1 MNKFKKSLDLP
12 VHGQVTYL
20 FTTPLGSEI
29 PAKFKFTNKNT
40 GKIKIEISNKSF
52 SLSIQTEKTKPIIK
66 INSKTGLIP
75 AKNVFYWVSLDSQHQ
90 AIKFGIGEARM
101 ETLKFAYNL
110 LLDLPNLEQLQK
122 TMSIDILSQNDK
134 VALTEQPEAYKKFFE
149 SLSTI
154 KNTSNI
160 KALKL
165 LRDPIVNIV
174 PLIIKRIDEL
184 TMSDIAEYKYLP
196 NAFLNQTNQ
205 QLFNCISGKNFVLDD
220 DYFPDFSKAI
230 QHSIVTEGCWC
241 YKKLQ
246 EKSSEFNPDKPNINE
261 TYLRIT
267 LGRNSGES
275 PGIPYVMEIWP
286 SNHYSP
292 IHSHADSNAI
302 IRVLHGSINVKL
314 FPFLCKGTDIEPFA
328 EADFYKDDITWLSPE
343 LNQIHQLRNN
353 TDDVCITIQCYMYGL
368 DNKKHYDYF
377 DYLDDNKNIM
387 QYEPDSD
394 SDFVKFKEIIRTEW
408 NNISKYRN

>member
-1 MNKFKKSLDLP
+1 MHKFKKSLRLP

-20 FTTPLGSEI
+20 FTTPLGSET
-29 PAKFKFTNKNT
+29 AAQFKFVNKDS
-40 GKIKIEISNKSF
+40 GKIKIEISNENF
-52 SLSIQTEKTKPIIK
+52 NMSIQTEKTKPVIQ

-90 AIKFGIGEARM
+90 AIKFGIGEARP
-101 ETLKFAYNL
+101 ETVKFAYNL
-110 LLDLPNLEQLQK
+110 LLDSPNIE
-122 TMSIDILSQNDK
+122 
-134 VALTEQPEAYKKFFE
+134 EPESYKKFFE

-160 KALKL
+160 KSIKL
-165 LRDPIVNIV
+165 LRDPIVNPV
-174 PLIIKRIDEL
+174 PLKIKRIDEL
-184 TMSDIAEYKYLP
+184 TMNDIAEYKYMP
-196 NAFLNQTNQ
+196 NAFLTQINQ

-230 QHSIVTEGCWC
+230 QYSIVTEGCWC
-241 YKKLQ
+241 NKKLQ
-246 EKSSEFNPDKPNINE
+246 EKSTEFNPDKPNLYE

-292 IHSHADSNAI
+292 IHSHADSNAV
-302 IRVLHGSINVKL
+302 IRVLHGSINVTL
-314 FPFLCKGTDIEPFA
+314 FPFLGAIEPFGNS
-328 EADFYKDDITWLSPE
+328 DFEKDDITWLSPDI
-343 LNQIHQLRNN
+343 NQIHQLRNN
-353 TDDVCITIQCYMYGL
+353 TGDLCITIQCYMYDL
-368 DNKKHYDYF
+368 NNEKHYDYF
-377 DYLDDNKNIM
+377 DYIDDNKNIV

-394 SDFVKFKEIIRTEW
+394 MDFVKFKELMRSEW
-408 NNISKYRN
+408 NNILKNCD

>member
-1 MNKFKKSLDLP
+1 MNKFKKSLGLP

-20 FTTPLGSEI
+20 FTTPLGSET
-29 PAKFKFTNKNT
+29 PVQFKFTNKDS
-40 GKIKIEISNKSF
+40 GKIKIEISNENF
-52 SLSIQTEKTKPIIK
+52 NMSIQTEKTKPAIQ

-90 AIKFGIGEARM
+90 AIKFGIGEARL
-101 ETLKFAYNL
+101 ETVKFSYNL
-110 LLDLPNLEQLQK
+110 LKDSPNLEQ
-122 TMSIDILSQNDK
+122 
-134 VALTEQPEAYKKFFE
+134 PESYKKFFE

-154 KNTSNI
+154 KNISNI
-160 KALKL
+160 KPLKL
-165 LRDPIVNIV
+165 LRDPIINPV
-174 PLIIKRIDEL
+174 PLQIKRIDEL

-196 NAFLNQTNQ
+196 NSFLTHTNQ

-241 YKKLQ
+241 NKKLQ
-246 EKSSEFNPDKPNINE
+246 EKSTEFNPDKPNLYE

-286 SNHYSP
+286 SSHYSP
-292 IHSHADSNAI
+292 IHSHADSNAV
-302 IRVLHGSINVKL
+302 IRVLHGSIHVSL
-314 FPFLCKGTDIEPFA
+314 FPFLGEGTTFA
-328 EADFYKDDITWLSPE
+328 EADFEKDDITWLSPD

-353 TDDVCITIQCYMYGL
+353 TSDVCITIQCYMY
-368 DNKKHYDYF
+368 DANNDKHYDFF
-377 DYLDDNKNIM
+377 DYLDDNKQIV

-394 SDFVKFKEIIRTEW
+394 MDFVEFKERMKKEW
-408 NNISKYRN
+408 NAKKNPN

>member
-1 MNKFKKSLDLP
+1 MNKFKKSLRLP

-20 FTTPLGSEI
+20 FTTPLGSET
-29 PAKFKFTNKNT
+29 PAKFKFTNKNS
-40 GKIKIEISNKSF
+40 GKIKIEITNESF
-52 SLSIQTEKTKPIIK
+52 NISIQTKKQSSPIQ
-66 INSKTGLIP
+66 INSKTGLIS

-90 AIKFGIGEARM
+90 AIKFGIGEARP
-101 ETLKFAYNL
+101 ETVKFAYNL
-110 LLDLPNLEQLQK
+110 LTDSPNLQE
-122 TMSIDILSQNDK
+122 
-134 VALTEQPEAYKKFFE
+134 PESYKKFFE

-160 KALKL
+160 KPIKL
-165 LRDPIVNIV
+165 LRDPIINPV
-174 PLIIKRIDEL
+174 PLKIKRIDEL
-184 TMSDIAEYKYLP
+184 TMSDIAEYKYMP
-196 NAFLNQTNQ
+196 NAFLTQTNQ

-230 QHSIVTEGCWC
+230 QHSIVTKGGWC

-246 EKSSEFNPDKPNINE
+246 EKSTEFNPDNPNINE

-286 SNHYSP
+286 SNNYSP
-292 IHSHADSNAI
+292 IHSHADSNAV
-302 IRVLHGSINVKL
+302 IRVLHGSINVTL
-314 FPFLCKGTDIEPFA
+314 FPFLGATEPFGNS
-328 EADFYKDDITWLSPE
+328 DFEKDDITWLSPE

-368 DNKKHYDYF
+368 DNAKHYDYF
-377 DYLDDNKNIM
+377 DYIDDNKNIV

-394 SDFVKFKEIIRTEW
+394 SDFAKFKEIIRTEW
-408 NNISKYRN
+408 NNISKYRD

>member
-1 MNKFKKSLDLP
+1 MHKFKKSLRLP

-20 FTTPLGSEI
+20 FTTPLDSEI
-29 PAKFKFTNKNT
+29 PTKFKFTNKNT
-40 GKIKIEISNKSF
+40 GKIKIEISNEDF
-52 SLSIQTEKTKPIIK
+52 NMSIQTEKTKPAIQ

-90 AIKFGIGEARM
+90 AIKFGIGEARL
-101 ETLKFAYNL
+101 ETVKFSYNL
-110 LLDLPNLEQLQK
+110 LTDSPNLEQ
-122 TMSIDILSQNDK
+122 
-134 VALTEQPEAYKKFFE
+134 PESYKKFFE
-149 SLSTI
+149 SLTMI

-160 KALKL
+160 KPIKL
-165 LRDPIVNIV
+165 LRDPITNSV
-174 PLIIKRIDEL
+174 PLKIKRIDEL
-184 TMSDIAEYKYLP
+184 TMSDIAEFKYMP
-196 NAFLNQTNQ
+196 NAFLTQTNQ

-230 QHSIVTEGCWC
+230 QHSIVTDGCWC

-246 EKSSEFNPDKPNINE
+246 EKSTEFNPDKPNLNE

-292 IHSHADSNAI
+292 VHSHADSNAV
-302 IRVLHGSINVKL
+302 IRVLHGSIHVTL
-314 FPFLCKGTDIEPFA
+314 FPFLGETESFS
-328 EADFYKDDITWLSPE
+328 EADFDKDDITWLSPE

-353 TDDVCITIQCYMYGL
+353 TDDVCITIQCYMYDL
-368 DNKKHYDYF
+368 NNEKHYDYF
-377 DYLDDNKNIM
+377 DYLDDNKKIV

-394 SDFVKFKEIIRTEW
+394 MDFVEFKELMKKEF
-408 NNISKYRN
+408 NNLKTSNYLTN

>member
-1 MNKFKKSLDLP
+1 MHKFKKSLGLP

-20 FTTPLGSEI
+20 FTTPIGSET
-29 PAKFKFTNKNT
+29 PAKFKFINKNS
-40 GKIKIEISNKSF
+40 GKIKIEISNESF
-52 SLSIQTEKTKPIIK
+52 NMSIQTKKQSSPIQIS
-66 INSKTGLIP
+66 SKTGLIP

-90 AIKFGIGEARM
+90 AIKFGIGEARP
-101 ETLKFAYNL
+101 ETVKFAYNL
-110 LLDLPNLEQLQK
+110 LTDSPNLQE
-122 TMSIDILSQNDK
+122 
-134 VALTEQPEAYKKFFE
+134 PESYKKFFE

-154 KNTSNI
+154 KNISNI
-160 KALKL
+160 KPIKL
-165 LRDPIVNIV
+165 LRDPIINPV
-174 PLIIKRIDEL
+174 PLKIKRIDEL

-196 NAFLNQTNQ
+196 HAFLTNTNQ

-230 QHSIVTEGCWC
+230 QHSIVTKGCWC

-246 EKSSEFNPDKPNINE
+246 EKSTEFNPDKPNINE

-292 IHSHADSNAI
+292 VHSHADSNAV
-302 IRVLHGSINVKL
+302 IRVLHGSINVTL
-314 FPFLCKGTDIEPFA
+314 FPFLGATDSFGNS
-328 EADFYKDDITWLSPE
+328 DFDKDDITWLSPE

-368 DNKKHYDYF
+368 DNQKHYDYF
-377 DYLDDNKNIM
+377 DYIDDNKNIV

-408 NNISKYRN
+408 NNISKYRD

>member
-1 MNKFKKSLDLP
+1 MQKFKKSLELP

-29 PAKFKFTNKNT
+29 PSKFKFTNKKS
-40 GKIKIEISNKSF
+40 GKIKIEISNENF
-52 SLSIQTEKTKPIIK
+52 NMSIQTEKTMPPIQ

-90 AIKFGIGEARM
+90 AVKFGIGEARP
-101 ETLKFAYNL
+101 ETVKFAYNL
-110 LLDLPNLEQLQK
+110 LLDSPNLE
-122 TMSIDILSQNDK
+122 SES
-134 VALTEQPEAYKKFFE
+134 YKKFFE
-149 SLSTI
+149 SLTTI

-160 KALKL
+160 KPIKL
-165 LRDPIVNIV
+165 LRDPIINPV
-174 PLIIKRIDEL
+174 PLKIKRIDEL
-184 TMSDIAEYKYLP
+184 TMNDIAECKYMP
-196 NAFLNQTNQ
+196 NAFLTQTNQ

-230 QHSIVTEGCWC
+230 QYSIVTDGCWC
-241 YKKLQ
+241 NKKIK
-246 EKSSEFNPDKPNINE
+246 EKSTEFNPDKPNINE

-292 IHSHADSNAI
+292 IHSHADSNAV
-302 IRVLHGSINVKL
+302 IRVLHGSINVTL
-314 FPFLCKGTDIEPFA
+314 FPFLGATEPFGN
-328 EADFYKDDITWLSPE
+328 ADFDKDDITWLSPE

-353 TDDVCITIQCYMYGL
+353 TGDVCITIQCYMYSL

-377 DYLDDNKNIM
+377 DYIDDNKNIV

-394 SDFVKFKEIIRTEW
+394 MDFVKFKELMKKEW
-408 NNISKYRN
+408 NNKEYPSAT

>member
-1 MNKFKKSLDLP
+1 MYKFKKTLDLP

-20 FTTPLGSEI
+20 FTTPLGSET
-29 PAKFKFTNKNT
+29 PAKFQFLNKNS
-40 GKIKIEISNKSF
+40 GKIKIVISNDNF
-52 SLSIQTEKTKPIIK
+52 NISIQTEKGKTQIT
-66 INSKTGLIP
+66 INEKTGLINN
-75 AKNVFYWVSLDSQHQ
+75 KNAFYWISLDSQHQ
-90 AIKFGIGEARM
+90 TLKFGIGEARL
-101 ETLKFAYNL
+101 ETVKFTYNIFA
-110 LLDLPNLEQLQK
+110 DL
-122 TMSIDILSQNDK
+122 
-134 VALTEQPEAYKKFFE
+134 KKFLE
-149 SLSTI
+149 SLTTI

-165 LRDPIVNIV
+165 LRDPIINPV
-174 PLIIKRIDEL
+174 PLKIKRIDEL

-196 NAFLNQTNQ
+196 NAFLTPTNQ

-241 YKKLQ
+241 NKKLQ
-246 EKSSEFNPDKPNINE
+246 EKSTEFNPDKPNINE

-286 SNHYSP
+286 SNNYSP
-292 IHSHADSNAI
+292 IHSHADSNAV
-302 IRVLHGSINVKL
+302 IRVLHGSINVTL
-314 FPFLCKGTDIEPFA
+314 FPFLGEGDAFA
-328 EADFYKDDITWLSPE
+328 VADFEKDDITWLSPE

-353 TDDVCITIQCYMYGL
+353 TGDVCITIQCYMYDL
-368 DNKKHYDYF
+368 NNEKHYDYF
-377 DYLDDNKNIM
+377 DYLDDNKKIV

-394 SDFVKFKEIIRTEW
+394 MSFVEFKERMKKEW
-408 NNISKYRN
+408 DNLKNSN

>member
-1 MNKFKKSLDLP
+1 MYKFKKSLELP

-20 FTTPLGSEI
+20 FTTPLGSET
-29 PAKFKFTNKNT
+29 PAKFQFTNKSS
-40 GKIKIEISNKSF
+40 GKIKIEITNESF
-52 SLSIQTEKTKPIIK
+52 NMSIQTKKQSSLIQ

-90 AIKFGIGEARM
+90 AIKFGIGEARP
-101 ETLKFAYNL
+101 ETVKFAYNL
-110 LLDLPNLEQLQK
+110 LTDSPNLQE
-122 TMSIDILSQNDK
+122 
-134 VALTEQPEAYKKFFE
+134 PESYKKFFE

-154 KNTSNI
+154 KNISNI
-160 KALKL
+160 KPIKL
-165 LRDPIVNIV
+165 LRDPIINPV
-174 PLIIKRIDEL
+174 PLKIKRIDEL
-184 TMSDIAEYKYLP
+184 TMSDIAECKYMP
-196 NAFLNQTNQ
+196 NAFLTQTNQ

-220 DYFPDFSKAI
+220 DYFPYFSKAI

-241 YKKLQ
+241 YKKLL
-246 EKSSEFNPDKPNINE
+246 EKSSEFNPDKPNLYE

-292 IHSHADSNAI
+292 IHSHADSNAV
-302 IRVLHGSINVKL
+302 IRVLHGSINVTL
-314 FPFLCKGTDIEPFA
+314 FPFLGATEPFGNS
-328 EADFYKDDITWLSPE
+328 DFEKDDITWLSPE

-353 TDDVCITIQCYMYGL
+353 TDDVCITIQCYMY
-368 DNKKHYDYF
+368 DANNEKHYDYF
-377 DYLDDNKNIM
+377 DYLDDNKKIV

-394 SDFVKFKEIIRTEW
+394 SDFVKFKEIIRSEW
-408 NNISKYRN
+408 NN

>member
-1 MNKFKKSLDLP
+1 MHKFKKSLRLP

-29 PAKFKFTNKNT
+29 PAKFKFTNKSS
-40 GKIKIEISNKSF
+40 GKIKIEISNENF
-52 SLSIQTEKTKPIIK
+52 DMSIQTEKTKPAIQ

-90 AIKFGIGEARM
+90 AIKFGIGEARL
-101 ETLKFAYNL
+101 ETVKLAYNL
-110 LLDLPNLEQLQK
+110 LTDSPNLQE
-122 TMSIDILSQNDK
+122 
-134 VALTEQPEAYKKFFE
+134 PESYKKFFE

-154 KNTSNI
+154 KNISNI
-160 KALKL
+160 QSIKL
-165 LRDPIVNIV
+165 LRDPIINQIA
-174 PLIIKRIDEL
+174 LKIKRIDEL

-196 NAFLNQTNQ
+196 NAFLTNTNQ

-241 YKKLQ
+241 YKKLL
-246 EKSSEFNPDKPNINE
+246 EKSTEFNPDKPNLYE

-286 SNHYSP
+286 SSHYSP
-292 IHSHADSNAI
+292 VHSHADSNAV
-302 IRVLHGSINVKL
+302 IRVLHGSIHVSL
-314 FPFLCKGTDIEPFA
+314 FPFLGEGTDIQPFT
-328 EADFYKDDITWLSPE
+328 EADFEKDDITWLSPE

-353 TDDVCITIQCYMYGL
+353 TDEVCITIQCYMY
-368 DNKKHYDYF
+368 DANNEKHYDYF
-377 DYLDDNKNIM
+377 DYLDDNKKIV

-408 NNISKYRN
+408 NNLKNFNNLTT

>member
-1 MNKFKKSLDLP
+1 MYKFKKTLDLP

-20 FTTPLGSEI
+20 FTTPLGSET
-29 PAKFKFTNKNT
+29 PAKFQFLNKNS
-40 GKIKIEISNKSF
+40 GKIKIVISNDNF
-52 SLSIQTEKTKPIIK
+52 NISIQTEKGKPQIT
-66 INSKTGLIP
+66 INEKTGLINN
-75 AKNVFYWVSLDSQHQ
+75 KNAFYWISLDSQHQ
-90 AIKFGIGEARM
+90 TLKFGIGEARP
-101 ETLKFAYNL
+101 ETVKFTYNIFA
-110 LLDLPNLEQLQK
+110 DL
-122 TMSIDILSQNDK
+122 
-134 VALTEQPEAYKKFFE
+134 KKFLE
-149 SLSTI
+149 SLTTI

-165 LRDPIVNIV
+165 LRDPIINPV
-174 PLIIKRIDEL
+174 PLKIKRIDEL

-196 NAFLNQTNQ
+196 HSFLTTTNQ

-220 DYFPDFSKAI
+220 DDFPEFSKAI

-246 EKSSEFNPDKPNINE
+246 EKSTEFNPDKPNINE

-286 SNHYSP
+286 SNNYSP
-292 IHSHADSNAI
+292 IHSHADSNAV
-302 IRVLHGSINVKL
+302 IRVLHGSINVTL
-314 FPFLCKGTDIEPFA
+314 FPFLGEGENIEPFST
-328 EADFYKDDITWLSPE
+328 ADFEKDDITWLSPE

-353 TDDVCITIQCYMYGL
+353 RDDVCITIQCYMYGL
-368 DNKKHYDYF
+368 DNEKHYDYF
-377 DYLDDNKNIM
+377 DYIDDDKKIV

-394 SDFVKFKEIIRTEW
+394 MNFVEFKKRMKKEW
-408 NNISKYRN
+408 DNKKELSLV

>member
-1 MNKFKKSLDLP
+1 MHKFKKSIDLP
-12 VHGQVTYL
+12 IHGQVTYL

-29 PAKFKFTNKNT
+29 PAKFKFTNKNS
-40 GKIKIEISNKSF
+40 GKIKIEISNESF
-52 SLSIQTEKTKPIIK
+52 NISIQTEKRKPLIQ

-90 AIKFGIGEARM
+90 TIKFGIGEARP
-101 ETLKFAYNL
+101 ETVKYSYNL
-110 LLDLPNLEQLQK
+110 LTDSPNLQE
-122 TMSIDILSQNDK
+122 
-134 VALTEQPEAYKKFFE
+134 PEAYKKFFE
-149 SLSTI
+149 SLTMI

-160 KALKL
+160 KPIKL
-165 LRDPIVNIV
+165 LRDPIINPV
-174 PLIIKRIDEL
+174 PLKIKRIDEL
-184 TMSDIAEYKYLP
+184 TMSDISECKYLP
-196 NAFLNQTNQ
+196 NAFLTPINQ
-205 QLFNCISGKNFVLDD
+205 QMYNCISGKNFVLDD

-230 QHSIVTEGCWC
+230 QNSIVTKGCWC

-286 SNHYSP
+286 SSHYSP
-292 IHSHADSNAI
+292 IHSHADSNAV
-302 IRVLHGSINVKL
+302 IRVLHGSINVTL
-314 FPFLCKGTDIEPFA
+314 FPFLGATEPFGNS
-328 EADFYKDDITWLSPE
+328 DFDKDDITWLRPE

-368 DNKKHYDYF
+368 DNQKHYDYF
-377 DYLDDNKNIM
+377 DYLDDNKQII

-394 SDFVKFKEIIRTEW
+394 SDFVKFKELMKKEFKKK
-408 NNISKYRN
+408 N

>member
-1 MNKFKKSLDLP
+1 MYKFKKSLDLP

-20 FTTPLGSEI
+20 FTTPLGSET
-29 PAKFKFTNKNT
+29 PAKFQFINKNS
-40 GKIKIEISNKSF
+40 GKIKIEITNESF
-52 SLSIQTEKTKPIIK
+52 NMSIIVDNQKPAIQV
-66 INSKTGLIP
+66 NSKTGLIP

-90 AIKFGIGEARM
+90 AIKFGIGEARL
-101 ETLKFAYNL
+101 ETVKFAYNL
-110 LLDLPNLEQLQK
+110 LTDSPNLQE
-122 TMSIDILSQNDK
+122 
-134 VALTEQPEAYKKFFE
+134 PESYKKFFE

-160 KALKL
+160 KPIKL
-165 LRDPIVNIV
+165 LRDPIINPV
-174 PLIIKRIDEL
+174 PLKIKRIDEL
-184 TMSDIAEYKYLP
+184 TMSDIAECKYIP
-196 NAFLNQTNQ
+196 NAFLTQINQ

-230 QHSIVTEGCWC
+230 QHSIITKGCWC

-246 EKSSEFNPDKPNINE
+246 EKSTEFNPDNPNINE

-286 SNHYSP
+286 SNNYSP
-292 IHSHADSNAI
+292 IHSHADSNAV
-302 IRVLHGSINVKL
+302 IRVLHGSINVTL
-314 FPFLCKGTDIEPFA
+314 FPFLGTTEPFS
-328 EADFYKDDITWLSPE
+328 EADFEKDDITWLSPE

-368 DNKKHYDYF
+368 DNEKHYDYF
-377 DYLDDNKNIM
+377 DYLDDNKKIV

-408 NNISKYRN
+408 NN

>member
-1 MNKFKKSLDLP
+1 MYKFKKTLDLP

-29 PAKFKFTNKNT
+29 PAKFQFLNKNS
-40 GKIKIEISNKSF
+40 GKIKIVISNDNF
-52 SLSIQTEKTKPIIK
+52 NISIQTEKGKPQIT
-66 INSKTGLIP
+66 INEKTGLIS

-90 AIKFGIGEARM
+90 AIKFGIGEARP
-101 ETLKFAYNL
+101 ETVKFAYNIFA
-110 LLDLPNLEQLQK
+110 DL
-122 TMSIDILSQNDK
+122 
-134 VALTEQPEAYKKFFE
+134 KKFIE

-154 KNTSNI
+154 KNISNI

-165 LRDPIVNIV
+165 LRDPIINPV
-174 PLIIKRIDEL
+174 PLKIKRIDEL

-196 NAFLNQTNQ
+196 NAFLTPTNQ

-241 YKKLQ
+241 NKKIK
-246 EKSSEFNPDKPNINE
+246 EKSTEFNPDKPNINE

-286 SNHYSP
+286 SNNYSP
-292 IHSHADSNAI
+292 IHSHADSNAV
-302 IRVLHGSINVKL
+302 IRVLHGSINVTL
-314 FPFLCKGTDIEPFA
+314 FPFLGEGDAFA
-328 EADFYKDDITWLSPE
+328 VADFEKDDITWLSPE

-353 TDDVCITIQCYMYGL
+353 TGDVCITIQCYMYDL
-368 DNKKHYDYF
+368 NNEKHYDYF
-377 DYLDDNKNIM
+377 DYLDDNKKIV

-394 SDFVKFKEIIRTEW
+394 MSFVEFKERMKKEW
-408 NNISKYRN
+408 DNLKNSN

>member
-1 MNKFKKSLDLP
+1 M
-12 VHGQVTYL
+12 
-20 FTTPLGSEI
+20 
-29 PAKFKFTNKNT
+29 
-40 GKIKIEISNKSF
+40 
-52 SLSIQTEKTKPIIK
+52 SIQTEKTKPPIQV
-66 INSKTGLIP
+66 NSKTGLIP

-90 AIKFGIGEARM
+90 AIKFGIGEARL
-101 ETLKFAYNL
+101 ETVKFAYNL
-110 LLDLPNLEQLQK
+110 LTDSPNLQE
-122 TMSIDILSQNDK
+122 
-134 VALTEQPEAYKKFFE
+134 PESYKKFFE
-149 SLSTI
+149 SLTTI

-165 LRDPIVNIV
+165 LRDPIINPV
-174 PLIIKRIDEL
+174 PLKIKRIDEL

-196 NAFLNQTNQ
+196 HSFLTTTNQ

-220 DYFPDFSKAI
+220 DDFPEFSKAI

-246 EKSSEFNPDKPNINE
+246 EKSTEFNPDKPNINE

-286 SNHYSP
+286 SNNYSP
-292 IHSHADSNAI
+292 IHSHADSNAV
-302 IRVLHGSINVKL
+302 IRVLHGSINVTL
-314 FPFLCKGTDIEPFA
+314 FPFLGEGENIEPFSA
-328 EADFYKDDITWLSPE
+328 ADFEKDDITWISPE

-353 TDDVCITIQCYMYGL
+353 RDDVCITIQCYMYGL

-377 DYLDDNKNIM
+377 DYIDDDKKII

-394 SDFVKFKEIIRTEW
+394 MNFVEFKERMKKEW
-408 NNISKYRN
+408 NNKKKSLSI

>member
-1 MNKFKKSLDLP
+1 MYKFKKTLDFP

-20 FTTPLGSEI
+20 FSTPLGYEI
-29 PAKFKFTNKNT
+29 PVKFQFLNKNS
-40 GKIKIEISNKSF
+40 GKIKIEISNENF
-52 SLSIQTEKTKPIIK
+52 NISIQTEKGKPPIT
-66 INSKTGLIP
+66 INEKTGLINN
-75 AKNVFYWVSLDSQHQ
+75 KNAFYWISLDSQHQ
-90 AIKFGIGEARM
+90 TIKFGIGEARP
-101 ETLKFAYNL
+101 ETVKFTYNIFA
-110 LLDLPNLEQLQK
+110 DL
-122 TMSIDILSQNDK
+122 
-134 VALTEQPEAYKKFFE
+134 KKFIE
-149 SLSTI
+149 SLTTI

-165 LRDPIVNIV
+165 LRDPIINPV
-174 PLIIKRIDEL
+174 PLKIKRIDEL

-196 NAFLNQTNQ
+196 HSFLTTTNQ

-220 DYFPDFSKAI
+220 DDFPEFSKAI

-246 EKSSEFNPDKPNINE
+246 DKSTEFNPDKPNINE

-292 IHSHADSNAI
+292 IHSHADSNAV
-302 IRVLHGSINVKL
+302 IRVLHGSINVTL
-314 FPFLCKGTDIEPFA
+314 FPFLGEGENIEPFSA
-328 EADFYKDDITWLSPE
+328 ADFEKDDITWISPE

-353 TDDVCITIQCYMYGL
+353 RDDVCITIQCYMYGL

-377 DYLDDNKNIM
+377 DYIDDDKKII

-394 SDFVKFKEIIRTEW
+394 MNFVEFKERMKKEW
-408 NNISKYRN
+408 NNLKNCN

>member
-1 MNKFKKSLDLP
+1 MNKFKKSLKLP

-20 FTTPLGSEI
+20 FTTPLGSDT
-29 PAKFKFTNKNT
+29 PAKFKFTNKST
-40 GKIKIEISNKSF
+40 GKIKIEISNESF
-52 SLSIQTEKTKPIIK
+52 DMSIQTEKTKPPILV
-66 INSKTGLIP
+66 NSKTGLIS
-75 AKNVFYWVSLDSQHQ
+75 ANNVFYWVSLDSQHQ
-90 AIKFGIGEARM
+90 AIKFGIGEARP
-101 ETLKFAYNL
+101 ETVKYSYNL
-110 LLDLPNLEQLQK
+110 LLEQ
-122 TMSIDILSQNDK
+122 TQNTK
-134 VALTEQPEAYKKFFE
+134 SVSLTEQPETYKRFFE
-149 SLSTI
+149 SLTTI
-154 KNTSNI
+154 KNISNI
-160 KALKL
+160 QPIKL
-165 LRDPIVNIV
+165 LRDPIINPV

-196 NAFLNQTNQ
+196 NAFLTPINQ

-220 DYFPDFSKAI
+220 DYFSDFSKAI

-246 EKSSEFNPDKPNINE
+246 EKSTEFNPDKPNINE

-292 IHSHADSNAI
+292 IHSHADSNAV
-302 IRVLHGSINVKL
+302 IRILHGSIHVKL
-314 FPFLCKGTDIEPFA
+314 FPFLSEGENINPFA
-328 EADFYKDDITWLSPE
+328 EADFDKDDITWLSPE

-353 TDDVCITIQCYMYGL
+353 TSEVCITIQCYMYGL

-377 DYLDDNKNIM
+377 DYIDDNKNIV

-394 SDFVKFKEIIRTEW
+394 MDFVKFKDLMKNEW
-408 NNISKYRN
+408 DNILKNSD

>member
-1 MNKFKKSLDLP
+1 MYKFKKSLDLP

-20 FTTPLGSEI
+20 FTTPLGSET
-29 PAKFKFTNKNT
+29 PAKFQFINKNS
-40 GKIKIEISNKSF
+40 GKIKIEITNESF
-52 SLSIQTEKTKPIIK
+52 NMSIIVDNQKPAIQV
-66 INSKTGLIP
+66 NSKTGLIP

-90 AIKFGIGEARM
+90 AIKFGIGEARL
-101 ETLKFAYNL
+101 ETVKFAYNL
-110 LLDLPNLEQLQK
+110 LTDSPNLQE
-122 TMSIDILSQNDK
+122 
-134 VALTEQPEAYKKFFE
+134 PESYKKFFE

-160 KALKL
+160 KPIKL
-165 LRDPIVNIV
+165 LRDPIINPV
-174 PLIIKRIDEL
+174 PLKIKRIDEL
-184 TMSDIAEYKYLP
+184 TMSDIAECKYIP
-196 NAFLNQTNQ
+196 NAFLTQINQ

-230 QHSIVTEGCWC
+230 QHSIITEGCWC

-246 EKSSEFNPDKPNINE
+246 EKSTEFNPDKPNINE

-286 SNHYSP
+286 SNNYSP
-292 IHSHADSNAI
+292 IHSHADSNAV
-302 IRVLHGSINVKL
+302 IRVLHGSINVTL
-314 FPFLCKGTDIEPFA
+314 FPFLGTTEPFS
-328 EADFYKDDITWLSPE
+328 EADFEKDDITWLSPE

-368 DNKKHYDYF
+368 DNEKHYDYF
-377 DYLDDNKNIM
+377 DYLDDNKKIV

-408 NNISKYRN
+408 NN

>member
-1 MNKFKKSLDLP
+1 MNKFKKSLGLP

-20 FTTPLGSEI
+20 FTTPLGSET
-29 PAKFKFTNKNT
+29 PVQFKFTNKDS
-40 GKIKIEISNKSF
+40 GKIKIEISNENF
-52 SLSIQTEKTKPIIK
+52 NMSIQTEKTKPAIQ

-90 AIKFGIGEARM
+90 AIKFGIGEARL
-101 ETLKFAYNL
+101 ETVKFSYNL
-110 LLDLPNLEQLQK
+110 LKDSPNLEQ
-122 TMSIDILSQNDK
+122 
-134 VALTEQPEAYKKFFE
+134 PESYKKFFE

-154 KNTSNI
+154 KNISNI
-160 KALKL
+160 KPLKL
-165 LRDPIVNIV
+165 LRDPIINPV
-174 PLIIKRIDEL
+174 PLQIKRIDEL

-196 NAFLNQTNQ
+196 NSFLTQTNQ

-241 YKKLQ
+241 NKKLQ
-246 EKSSEFNPDKPNINE
+246 EKSTEFNPDKPNLYE

-286 SNHYSP
+286 SSHYSP
-292 IHSHADSNAI
+292 IHSHADSNAV
-302 IRVLHGSINVKL
+302 IRVLHGSIHVSL
-314 FPFLCKGTDIEPFA
+314 FPFLGEGTTFA
-328 EADFYKDDITWLSPE
+328 EADFEKDDITWLSPD

-353 TDDVCITIQCYMYGL
+353 TSDVCITIQCYMY
-368 DNKKHYDYF
+368 DANNDKHYDFF
-377 DYLDDNKNIM
+377 DYLDDNKQIV

-394 SDFVKFKEIIRTEW
+394 MDFVEFKERMKKEW
-408 NNISKYRN
+408 NAKKNPN

>member
-1 MNKFKKSLDLP
+1 MHKLKKSLRLP

-29 PAKFKFTNKNT
+29 PAKFKFTNKSS
-40 GKIKIEISNKSF
+40 GKIKIEISNENF
-52 SLSIQTEKTKPIIK
+52 NMSIQTEKTKPAIQ

-90 AIKFGIGEARM
+90 AIKFGIGEARL
-101 ETLKFAYNL
+101 ETVKFAYNL
-110 LLDLPNLEQLQK
+110 LTDSPNLQE
-122 TMSIDILSQNDK
+122 
-134 VALTEQPEAYKKFFE
+134 PESYKKFFE

-160 KALKL
+160 NPIKL
-165 LRDPIVNIV
+165 LRDPIINPV
-174 PLIIKRIDEL
+174 PLKIKRIDEL
-184 TMSDIAEYKYLP
+184 TMSDIAECKYMP
-196 NAFLNQTNQ
+196 NAFLTNTNQ

-241 YKKLQ
+241 YKKLL
-246 EKSSEFNPDKPNINE
+246 EKSTEFNPDNPNINE

-292 IHSHADSNAI
+292 IHSHADSNAV
-302 IRVLHGSINVKL
+302 IRVLHGSIHVKL
-314 FPFLCKGTDIEPFA
+314 FPFLGATEPFA
-328 EADFYKDDITWLSPE
+328 EADFEKDDITWLSPE

-353 TDDVCITIQCYMYGL
+353 TDDVCITIQCYMY
-368 DNKKHYDYF
+368 DANNEKHYDYF
-377 DYLDDNKNIM
+377 DYIDDNKNIV

-394 SDFVKFKEIIRTEW
+394 MDFVKFKELIRSEW
-408 NNISKYRN
+408 NNISKYRD

>member
-1 MNKFKKSLDLP
+1 MYKFKKSLDLP

-20 FTTPLGSEI
+20 FTTPLGSET
-29 PAKFKFTNKNT
+29 PAKFQFINKNS
-40 GKIKIEISNKSF
+40 GKIKIEITNESF
-52 SLSIQTEKTKPIIK
+52 NMSIIVDNQKPAIQV
-66 INSKTGLIP
+66 NSKTGLIP

-90 AIKFGIGEARM
+90 AIKFGIGEARL
-101 ETLKFAYNL
+101 ETVKFAYNL
-110 LLDLPNLEQLQK
+110 LTDSPNLQE
-122 TMSIDILSQNDK
+122 
-134 VALTEQPEAYKKFFE
+134 PESYKKFFE

-160 KALKL
+160 KPIKL
-165 LRDPIVNIV
+165 LRDPIINPV
-174 PLIIKRIDEL
+174 PLKIKRIDEL
-184 TMSDIAEYKYLP
+184 TMSDIAECKYIP
-196 NAFLNQTNQ
+196 NAFLTQINQ

-230 QHSIVTEGCWC
+230 QHSIITKGCWC

-246 EKSSEFNPDKPNINE
+246 EKSTEFNPDKPNINE

-286 SNHYSP
+286 SNNYSP
-292 IHSHADSNAI
+292 IHSHADSNAV
-302 IRVLHGSINVKL
+302 IRVLHGSINVTL
-314 FPFLCKGTDIEPFA
+314 FPFLGTTEPFS
-328 EADFYKDDITWLSPE
+328 EADFEKDDITWLSPE

-368 DNKKHYDYF
+368 DNEKHYDYF
-377 DYLDDNKNIM
+377 DYLDDNKKIV

-408 NNISKYRN
+408 NN

>member
-1 MNKFKKSLDLP
+1 MNKFKKSLKLP

-20 FTTPLGSEI
+20 FTTPLGSDT
-29 PAKFKFTNKNT
+29 PAKFKFTNKST
-40 GKIKIEISNKSF
+40 GKIKIEISNESF
-52 SLSIQTEKTKPIIK
+52 DMSIQTEKTKPPILV
-66 INSKTGLIP
+66 NSKTGLIS
-75 AKNVFYWVSLDSQHQ
+75 ANNVFYWVSLDSQHQ
-90 AIKFGIGEARM
+90 AIKFGIGEARP
-101 ETLKFAYNL
+101 ETVKFAYNL
-110 LLDLPNLEQLQK
+110 LMDQ
-122 TMSIDILSQNDK
+122 TQNTK
-134 VALTEQPEAYKKFFE
+134 SVSLTEQPETYKRFFE
-149 SLSTI
+149 SLTTI
-154 KNTSNI
+154 KNISNI
-160 KALKL
+160 QPIKL
-165 LRDPIVNIV
+165 LRDPIINPV

-196 NAFLNQTNQ
+196 NAFLTPINQ

-220 DYFPDFSKAI
+220 DYFSDFSKAI

-246 EKSSEFNPDKPNINE
+246 EKSTEFNPDKPNINE

-292 IHSHADSNAI
+292 IHSHADSNAV
-302 IRVLHGSINVKL
+302 IRILHGSIHVKL
-314 FPFLCKGTDIEPFA
+314 FPFLSEGENINPFA
-328 EADFYKDDITWLSPE
+328 EADFDKDDITWLSPE

-353 TDDVCITIQCYMYGL
+353 TSEVCITIQCYMYGL

-377 DYLDDNKNIM
+377 DYIDDNKNIV

-394 SDFVKFKEIIRTEW
+394 MDFVKFKDLMKNEW
-408 NNISKYRN
+408 DNILKNSD

>member
-1 MNKFKKSLDLP
+1 MYLSKKSLNLP

-20 FTTPLGSEI
+20 FTTPLSSET
-29 PAKFKFTNKNT
+29 PAKFKFTNKRS
-40 GKIKIEISNKSF
+40 GKIKIEISNENF
-52 SLSIQTEKTKPIIK
+52 SMSIQTEKTMPPIQ

-90 AIKFGIGEARM
+90 AIKFGIGEARP
-101 ETLKFAYNL
+101 ETVKFAYNL
-110 LLDLPNLEQLQK
+110 LTDYPNLQE
-122 TMSIDILSQNDK
+122 
-134 VALTEQPEAYKKFFE
+134 PESYKKFFE

-154 KNTSNI
+154 KNISNI
-160 KALKL
+160 KPIKL
-165 LRDPIVNIV
+165 LRDPIINPV
-174 PLIIKRIDEL
+174 PLKIKRIDEL

-196 NAFLNQTNQ
+196 HAFLTQTNQ

-230 QHSIVTEGCWC
+230 QHSIITKGCWC

-246 EKSSEFNPDKPNINE
+246 EKSTEFNPDNPNINE

-286 SNHYSP
+286 SNNYSP
-292 IHSHADSNAI
+292 IHSHADSNAV
-302 IRVLHGSINVKL
+302 IRVLHGSIHVTL
-314 FPFLCKGTDIEPFA
+314 FPFLGATEPFGNS
-328 EADFYKDDITWLSPE
+328 DFEKDDITWLSPE

-368 DNKKHYDYF
+368 DNAKHYDYF
-377 DYLDDNKNIM
+377 DYLDDNKNIV

-408 NNISKYRN
+408 NNISKYRD